1 MYISALLEFGYIAF
15 ESQKQTKFKLSSS
28 YFEMFIK
35 FQQYRNDLEARG
47 NMEERPTIVTKSH

>member
-1 MYISALLEFGYIAF
+1 MYIFALLEFGYIAF

-35 FQQYRNDLEARG
+35 FQQYRNDLAAVEIWKKDR
-47 NMEERPTIVTKSH
+47 R